1 MSMNS
6 VNQSEEFY
14 WAYFS
19 KTQYENKKENCL
31 NNNKEF
37 RINYYEDF
45 SGNEVLITEVSKL
58 DPKDYH
64 NNFSDVV
71 KIGKVKKWRRSELG

>member
-1 MSMNS
+1 MSISNE
-6 VNQSEEFY
+6 NKNFY

-19 KTQYENKKENCL
+19 QTQYNNKKENCI

-58 DPKDYH
+58 DSKDYH

-71 KIGKVKKWRRSELG
+71 KIGKVKKWKRSELG